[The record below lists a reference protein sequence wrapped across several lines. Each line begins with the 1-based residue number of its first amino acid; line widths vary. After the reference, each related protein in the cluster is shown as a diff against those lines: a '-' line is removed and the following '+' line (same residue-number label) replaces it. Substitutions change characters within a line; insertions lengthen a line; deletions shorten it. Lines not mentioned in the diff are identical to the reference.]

1 MRPRFRMGH
10 LTREAAVVPREAGHL
25 PRESAKQAV
34 SANLGVP
41 GAGGCLPGAR
51 RRRAAAAD
59 VAARRHEME
68 RASSA
73 GRDKGVHGRH
83 CLAGGRS
90 QRDNRVHA
98 RHCFSSLPQRN
109 IRVHARLCFTATSA
123 PPPLLL
129 PAATA
134 PPLATAATH
143 PPPRRPPCPD
153 APPRLRRSRG
163 FAPPHPSTNTPPGQ
177 GNMTCARSSG

>member
-41 GAGGCLPGAR
+41 GAGGCLPGAH

-83 CLAGGRS
+83 CLAGSRP
-90 QRDNRVHA
+90 QRDISVHA
-98 RHCFSSLPQRN
+98 RHCF
-109 IRVHARLCFTATSA
+109 TAASA
-123 PPPLLL
+123 PPPLRRRSFRRLG
-129 PAATA
+129 PAARHRRHA
-134 PPLATAATH
+134 PDAT
-143 PPPRRPPCPD
+143 PPR
-153 APPRLRRSRG
+153 PRRHVPSLAVPRRRRG
-163 FAPPHPSTNTPPGQ
+163 FALPAPPFDNHP
-177 GNMTCARSSG
+177 ARTRKYDLHTLERVG